1 MGKFAYKEV
10 LQIRGYP
17 SSLKLVKHSKSR
29 FYWVHYSTY
38 IAPKGTIKIRKST
51 KTENQTEAMRFAK
64 DFYEDLIVKKKMGD
78 FPVDKTFA
86 RYTTKLIK
94 INQKQKL

>member
-38 IAPKGTIKIRKST
+38 IA
-51 KTENQTEAMRFAK
+51 
-64 DFYEDLIVKKKMGD
+64 
-78 FPVDKTFA
+78 
-86 RYTTKLIK
+86 
-94 INQKQKL
+94 QKERLK